1 MEIDFSGLTRVV
13 RHLDSALNELRSAI
27 RPDDRAILTLHT
39 DGQMVE
45 LPIGF
50 VIAALLAA
58 AFFFG
63 NRRRSRNVIID
74 AAKRGDSLAAESV
87 RRAASAR

>member
-1 MEIDFSGLTRVV
+1 MEIDFPGLTRVV

-27 RPDDRAILTLHT
+27 RSDGRAILTLRT
-39 DGQMVE
+39 DDQMVE

-50 VIAALLAA
+50 VITALLAA

-63 NRRRSRNVIID
+63 NRRGSRNEAV
-74 AAKRGDSLAAESV
+74 RPGDSLAAESV
-87 RRAASAR
+87 RRVAGAR